1 MTASAS
7 SLARFT
13 DLRETAN
20 LLDRINLICPVQSFS
35 KKYFASL
42 FPQITSI
49 SPVILSHMRGVSRS
63 SRTLVRDAVDAAAL
77 LTNGAKADG
86 EVVWS

>member
-1 MTASAS
+1 MH
-7 SLARFT
+7 FV
-13 DLRETAN
+13 
-20 LLDRINLICPVQSFS
+20 RIP
-35 KKYFASL
+35 
-42 FPQITSI
+42 
-49 SPVILSHMRGVSRS
+49 SHMRGVRT